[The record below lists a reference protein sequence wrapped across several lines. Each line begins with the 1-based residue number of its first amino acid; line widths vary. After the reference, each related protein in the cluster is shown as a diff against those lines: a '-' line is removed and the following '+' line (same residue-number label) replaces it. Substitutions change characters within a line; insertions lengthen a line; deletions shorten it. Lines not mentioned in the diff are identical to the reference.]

1 MPKKKNYVRP
11 NTLTILLK
19 NKYFFIFKT
28 KLHLYKTQKK
38 TKWISITSWKIKHKQ
53 NNSKKIKL
61 KNGMQNLW
69 LRL

>member
-19 NKYFFIFKT
+19 NEYFFIFKT

-38 TKWISITSWKIKHKQ
+38 L
-53 NNSKKIKL
+53 NEL
-61 KNGMQNLW
+61 A
-69 LRL
+69 